1 MMGKANFV
9 GLVGG
14 GRQPKFASNK
24 ASLLTIIP
32 FITRTLLLTLVVQLV
47 LWDDSRNKV
56 ALEISALT
64 PVRGVQLS
72 KERVVVVLQNSVRV
86 YRFAKPP
93 SLLTAYETANN
104 PWGLC
109 CLSPRRLAF
118 PGRTTGHVQ
127 LVELSSGNVSIIP
140 AHSSAIRALALSSDG
155 ELLAT
160 ASEMVYPPV
169 HPLKPLSS
177 PRLTTT
183 KGTLIRVWA
192 TSNCARLA
200 ELRRG
205 IDPATIFSLAFNP
218 SATMLACTSDK
229 STLHIFDVPNPNRP
243 SRPTQQPTA
252 LAGVPGIPS
261 AANGAPETAIS
272 TTNGS
277 NRGKWGFLAK
287 LPMMPRVFKDVYSFA
302 SAPFASDDGASSE
315 GSSTSSRMLGGLPMS
330 ESTTLGTSRP
340 PKGIIGWLTDDV
352 LLVVGAGADP
362 RWEKFVVV
370 EGPDGRRGL
379 LRQGWKRY
387 LGTP

>member
-1 MMGKANFV
+1 M
-9 GLVGG
+9 
-14 GRQPKFASNK
+14 S
-24 ASLLTIIP
+24 
-32 FITRTLLLTLVVQLV
+32 
-47 LWDDSRNKV
+47 
-56 ALEISALT
+56 
-64 PVRGVQLS
+64 
-72 KERVVVVLQNSVRV
+72 
-86 YRFAKPP
+86 
-93 SLLTAYETANN
+93 
-104 PWGLC
+104 
-109 CLSPRRLAF
+109 
-118 PGRTTGHVQ
+118 
-127 LVELSSGNVSIIP
+127 
-140 AHSSAIRALALSSDG
+140 LALG
-155 ELLAT
+155 LGLLGAGRRGLG
-160 ASEMVYPPV
+160 A
-169 HPLKPLSS
+169 
-177 PRLTTT
+177 
-183 KGTLIRVWA
+183 RVGRHGPA
-192 TSNCARLA
+192 VRRLA